1 MNTRC
6 SVCIS
11 LVCLSLSSG
20 FAQQPSASAPPVPNR
35 RIALDVVVTD
45 KSGTPVPGL
54 QQQDFTLLDNKQPA
68 TILSFDAVAGGAAK
82 ADSPVEVILV
92 IDEVNSTY
100 RSVAI
105 ERGQLEK
112 LLKRNGGELDRPT
125 SMVFFSDK
133 GTAIGSVS
141 SRDGNALLAE
151 LDDHQTGLRTV
162 TRSQG
167 IYGAGDRIMLSLN
180 AIEQLIRYEA
190 SRPGRK
196 LVIWISPGWPLLS
209 GPREELTSKDQQSI
223 FGNIVALSDGL
234 RQARITL
241 SSIDPLGTSDAGG
254 FRTIYYETFV
264 KGVKKASQVH
274 IGNVGLQ
281 VLATQ
286 SGGRVLNSSNDVA
299 GEIETCVADANAFYV
314 LSFDGLRGDG
324 PNEYHALELKID
336 KPGLTARTRT
346 GYYAQP

>member
-6 SVCIS
+6 RVCIY
-11 LVCLSLSSG
+11 LFCLSLSSAL
-20 FAQQPSASAPPVPNR
+20 AQQPAASPSPVANR
-35 RIALDVVVTD
+35 RITLDVVVTD
-45 KSGTPVPGL
+45 KSGTPTPGL

-68 TILSFDAVAGGAAK
+68 KILSFDAKQGGGAT
-82 ADSPVEVILV
+82 ADPPVEVILV
-92 IDEVNSTY
+92 VDEVNSTF
-100 RSVAI
+100 RSIAV
-105 ERGQLEK
+105 ERDQLEK
-112 LLKRNGGELDRPT
+112 FLRRNGGELDRPT

-133 GTAIGSVS
+133 GAAIGSTS
-141 SRDGNALLAE
+141 SRDGNVLLGE
-151 LDDHQTGLRTV
+151 LNEHQTALRTV

-167 IYGAGDRIMLSLN
+167 IYGAGDRIKLSLN
-180 AIEQLIRYEA
+180 ALEQLITYEA
-190 SRPGRK
+190 TRPGRK

-209 GPREELTSKDQQSI
+209 GPREELTSKDQNGV
-223 FGNIVALSDGL
+223 FGTIVALSDGL

-241 SSIDPLGTSDAGG
+241 SSIDPLGTADAGG
-254 FRTIYYETFV
+254 FRTIYYESFL
-264 KGVKKASQVH
+264 KGIKKPSQVH

-286 SGGRVLNSSNDVA
+286 SGGRALNSSNDVA

-314 LSFDGLRGDG
+314 LTFDGLPGDG
-324 PNEYHALELKID
+324 PDEYHALELKID